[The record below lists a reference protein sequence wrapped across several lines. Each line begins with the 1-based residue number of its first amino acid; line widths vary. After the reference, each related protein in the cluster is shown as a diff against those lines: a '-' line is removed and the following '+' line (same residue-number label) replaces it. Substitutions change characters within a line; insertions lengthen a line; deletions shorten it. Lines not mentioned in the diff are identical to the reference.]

1 MQKILLVKTSSLGDV
16 VHNLPVVSDIAAAF
30 PGCAVDWVVEDA
42 FAAIPRL
49 HPGVRRV
56 IPVGLRRW
64 RKDWLAEATRREIRD
79 AREQF
84 REEHYDRVV
93 DTQGLLKSA
102 LLARWARGPICGCN
116 WDTAREK
123 LASLFYDR
131 RVRLDRS
138 RHAVERN
145 RMIAAQCLGYEIS
158 APARYGI
165 SAPRRELSW
174 LPWRRY
180 AVLLHATSRADK
192 LWPEQ
197 DWVTLGERLLRGGL
211 GLVLPWGGEAE
222 RARSD
227 RIAGRLPGAVI
238 PPRLGLEDVAALLGG
253 ATAVAGVD
261 TGLSHLAAALSVPIV
276 GIYCATDPAS
286 TGVHGPTA
294 VNLGGTGRPPGP
306 DEVAAALARNGIAL

>member
-16 VHNLPVVSDIAAAF
+16 VHNLPVVGDILRAF

-42 FAAIPRL
+42 FAAIPAL

-64 RKDWLAEATRREIRD
+64 RNDWVAEATRREIRD
-79 AREQF
+79 AKELFQ
-84 REEHYDRVV
+84 EERYDLVV

-102 LLARWARGPICGCN
+102 LLARWARGPVCGCN

-131 RVRLDRS
+131 RVRVDWS

-145 RMIAAQCLGYEIS
+145 RMIAGLCLGYEVS
-158 APARYGI
+158 APAHYGI
-165 SAPRRELSW
+165 RAPRRELAC
-174 LPWRRY
+174 LPPAPY

-192 LWPEQ
+192 LWPE
-197 DWVTLGERLLRGGL
+197 DNWIALGERLLAAGL
-211 GLVLPWGGEAE
+211 GLALPWGAEPERE
-222 RARSD
+222 RAARLC
-227 RIAGRLPGAVI
+227 ARLPGAVA
-238 PPRLGLEDVAALLGG
+238 PPRLDLEEAAALLGG
-253 ATAVAGVD
+253 AAAVAGVD
-261 TGLSHLAAALSVPIV
+261 TGLTHLAAALGVPVV
-276 GIYCATDPAS
+276 GIYCATDPGS

-294 VNLGGTGRPPGP
+294 TNLGGVGRPPGP
-306 DEVAAALARNGIAL
+306 DEVAAALGRQGIEV

>member
-1 MQKILLVKTSSLGDV
+1 MQKVLLIKTSSMGDV
-16 VHNLPVVSDIAAAF
+16 IHNLPVVGDIGEAF

-42 FAAIPRL
+42 FAAIPAL
-49 HPGVRRV
+49 HPSVRRV

-64 RKDWLAEATRREIRD
+64 RKDWVAETTRREIRD
-79 AREQF
+79 AKELFQ
-84 REEHYDRVV
+84 EEHYDLVV

-102 LLARWARGPICGCN
+102 LLGRWARGPICGCN

-145 RMIAAQCLGYEIS
+145 RMVAALCLGYEVTT
-158 APARYGI
+158 PARYGI
-165 SAPRRELSW
+165 RPPRRELAW
-174 LPWRRY
+174 LPAGRY

-192 LWPEQ
+192 LWPE
-197 DWVTLGERLLRGGL
+197 DNWVALGERLLAAGL
-211 GLVLPWGGEAE
+211 GLALPWGSRPERERAE
-222 RARSD
+222 RLTA
-227 RIAGRLPGAVI
+227 RLPGAVV
-238 PPRLGLEDVAALLGG
+238 PPRLNLDDAAALLG
-253 ATAVAGVD
+253 AAAAVVGVD
-261 TGLSHLAAALSVPIV
+261 TGLSHLAAALQVPVV

-294 VNLGGTGRPPGP
+294 VNLGGAGRSPGVG
-306 DEVAAALARNGIAL
+306 EVAAVLARFGLEI